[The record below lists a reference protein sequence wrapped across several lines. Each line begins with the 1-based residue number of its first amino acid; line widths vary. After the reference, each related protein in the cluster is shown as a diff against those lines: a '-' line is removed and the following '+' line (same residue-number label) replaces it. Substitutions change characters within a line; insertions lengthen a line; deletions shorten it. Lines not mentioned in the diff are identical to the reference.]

1 LAILNTMYKDLT
13 LQNRIFVISTTLVV
27 ISFVLLWIFIR
38 PEYKKAIIN
47 ERTTIVSQLQE
58 YSLMRADETIRDWLN
73 ATSFLAEDV
82 IQNPGQVEAIAR
94 RAINYTPGL
103 VRISINEIGATQSVE
118 FARSIFENLT
128 YPTEITSWYE
138 SRLDPRTNVSWVSDT
153 TQEFSFFTAQRAL
166 QIDSFDGE
174 GNSVSVLLNLTMYFN
189 GTGIATE
196 LRDIPLGGNYS
207 ANVVTESGENLFLN
221 QQLEFPQELVGDAS
235 YSEEKV
241 IRLNGD
247 DWFVMSS
254 RFQTLPF
261 WHLIAVED
269 AFILEPVNNL
279 ILYSIFTAI
288 GILLLLI
295 VFSFYVSL
303 RINKPIENILQDVDY
318 ISNLDFD
325 HTIREVELPEFKS
338 MRETLEN
345 IRITLHRYQKINV
358 EKIILE
364 EWKNRYM
371 MTYSEDMI
379 GILDNSGKF
388 RFANNHFVEFIEGF
402 GKNPHD
408 VEFQKLL
415 DSSKVELT
423 KSNQTV
429 HFPNPYSIKINRAEL
444 AHFVDEETTYFYD
457 YQYVSFEDEEQ
468 NPQGA
473 LVILHD
479 KTKDRL
485 VDMKRTDMINIIVHE
500 LKNPITGV
508 VGLSKLM
515 IDNSSMSA
523 DEHRDLLKEI
533 YLSGERMNDLV
544 NRFLDVQRLEHGRIP
559 VEFAQIDLFQ
569 IVNDVKSV
577 SNSLLTEKQLKI
589 EIIAKGTNFVT
600 KGSKDLLFDAIQ
612 NLVSNAIKYGDK
624 QRTIEIELKET
635 EESLEIS
642 VTDYGYG
649 ISLEDQKKV
658 FDKFFRVRSNIK
670 AAREKGTG
678 LGLAYVKEIVNR
690 HEGDVLL
697 ESNDQIGSRFTIVL
711 PKLDAE
717 TAE

>member
-1 LAILNTMYKDLT
+1 MYKDLT
-13 LQNRIFVISTTLVV
+13 LRNRIFVISTALVV
-27 ISFVLLWIFIR
+27 VSFVLLWIFIR

-103 VRISINEIGATQSVE
+103 IRISINEIGATQSVE
-118 FARSIFENLT
+118 FTRSIFENLT
-128 YPTEITSWYE
+128 YPDEISNWYE

-153 TQEFSFFTAQRAL
+153 TQDFSFFTAQRAL
-166 QIDSFDGE
+166 QIDSFDE
-174 GNSVSVLLNLTMYFN
+174 SGNTVTVLLNLTMFFN

-207 ANVVTESGENLFLN
+207 ANIVTETGENLFPN

-235 YSEEKV
+235 YSEETV

-254 RFQTLPF
+254 RFQTLPY

-269 AFILEPVNNL
+269 NFILEPVNNL
-279 ILYSIFTAI
+279 VLYSLFTAL
-288 GILLLLI
+288 GILLLLV

-303 RINKPIENILQDVDY
+303 RINRPIENILRDVDY

-325 HTIREVELPEFKS
+325 HAIREVELPEFKN

-364 EWKNRYM
+364 EWKNRYI
-371 MTYSEDMI
+371 MTYSEDLI

-408 VEFQKLL
+408 VAFQELL
-415 DSSKVELT
+415 DSPKVELT

-523 DEHRDLLKEI
+523 DEQRDLLKEI

-577 SNSLLTEKQLKI
+577 TNSLLTQKNLKI

-624 QRTIEIELKET
+624 DRTIEVEL
-635 EESLEIS
+635 EESEKTIEIS
-642 VTDYGYG
+642 VTDFGYG

-697 ESNDQIGSRFTIVL
+697 ESNDKIGSRFTIVL
-711 PKLDAE
+711 PKLGAD
-717 TAE
+717 TD

>member
-1 LAILNTMYKDLT
+1 MYNNLT
-13 LQNRIFVISTTLVV
+13 LRNRIFLISTALVV
-27 ISFVLLWIFIR
+27 MAFVLMWVFIR

-58 YSLMRADETIRDWLN
+58 YSLQRADETIRDWLN
-73 ATSFLAEDV
+73 STSFLAEDV
-82 IQNPGQVEAIAR
+82 IQDPGSIETIAR

-103 VRISINEIGATQSVE
+103 VRISIQEIGSTQSVE
-118 FARSIFENLT
+118 FTRTIFENLT
-128 YPTEITSWYE
+128 FPTEVSTWYE
-138 SRLDPRTNVSWVSDT
+138 SRLDPRTTISWMFDRAQDFNFLV
-153 TQEFSFFTAQRAL
+153 AQRAL
-166 QIDSFDGE
+166 QIESIDSE
-174 GNSVSVLLNLTMYFN
+174 GNSVPILLTLTLHFN
-189 GTGIATE
+189 ASSIATE
-196 LRDIPLGGNYS
+196 LKDIPLGGNYS
-207 ANVVTESGENLFLN
+207 ANLVTENGTHIFPN
-221 QQLEFPQELVGDAS
+221 QSLEFPQELIGDAS
-235 YSEEKV
+235 YSEETTIK
-241 IRLNGD
+241 INGD
-247 DWFVMSS
+247 EWFVMSS
-254 RFQTLPF
+254 RFQTIPF

-269 AFILEPVNNL
+269 DFILQPVNNL
-279 ILYSIFTAI
+279 VLFSLLTAT
-288 GILLLLI
+288 GILALM
-295 VFSFYVSL
+295 VMFSFYVSF
-303 RINKPIENILQDVDY
+303 RVNKPIEQILIDVDH

-325 HTIREVELPEFKS
+325 HAIREVRLPEFSS

-371 MTYSEDMI
+371 MTYSEDLI
-379 GILDNSGKF
+379 GILDNSGRF

-408 VEFQKLL
+408 VEFSELFT
-415 DSSKVELT
+415 SSKIELT

-429 HFPNPYSIKINRAEL
+429 HFPNPYSIKIDRAEL

-457 YQYVSFEDEEQ
+457 YQLISFEDEDR

-485 VDMKRTDMINIIVHE
+485 VDIQRTDMINIIVHE

-515 IDNSSMSA
+515 IDNSSMTA
-523 DEHRDLLKEI
+523 DEQRELLKEI

-559 VEFAQIDLFQ
+559 VEFLEVDLFQ

-577 SNSLLTEKQLKI
+577 SNSLLQEKNLKI
-589 EIIAKGTNFVT
+589 DISAKGTNFVT
-600 KGSKDLLFDAIQ
+600 KGSKDLLFDALQ

-624 QRTIEIELKET
+624 DRTIEMALT
-635 EESLEIS
+635 ENEDSFEIS

-649 ISLEDQKKV
+649 ISMEDQKKV
-658 FDKFFRVRSNIK
+658 FEKFFRVRSNIK
-670 AAREKGTG
+670 SAREKGTG

-697 ESNDQIGSRFTIVL
+697 ESNEEIGSRFTLVL
-711 PKLDAE
+711 PRIDMNTDE
-717 TAE
+717 

>member
-1 LAILNTMYKDLT
+1 LAIQLIMYKDLT
-13 LQNRIFVISTTLVV
+13 LRNRIFLISTALVV
-27 ISFVLLWIFIR
+27 VAFILMWLFIR

-58 YSLMRADETIRDWLN
+58 YSLQRADETIRDWLN
-73 ATSFLAEDV
+73 STSFLSEDI
-82 IQNPGQVEAIAR
+82 IQDPGSIETIAR

-103 VRISINEIGATQSVE
+103 VRVSINEIGSTQSVE
-118 FARSIFENLT
+118 FTRTIFENLT
-128 YPTEITSWYE
+128 FPTDISSWYE
-138 SRLDPRTNVSWVSDT
+138 SRLDPRTNTAWVFDG
-153 TQEFSFFTAQRAL
+153 TQDFNFFIAQRSL
-166 QIDSFDGE
+166 QIESFDSE
-174 GNSVSVLLNLTMYFN
+174 GNSVPLLLTLTMHFN
-189 GTGIATE
+189 ASSIATE

-207 ANVVTESGENLFLN
+207 SNIVTETGVNIFPN
-221 QQLEFPQELVGDAS
+221 QEVEFPKELIGDAA
-235 YSEEKV
+235 YSEEATV
-241 IRLNGD
+241 QLEGEN
-247 DWFVMSS
+247 WFIMSS
-254 RFQTLPF
+254 RFQSIPF

-269 AFILEPVNNL
+269 DFILQPVNNL
-279 ILYSIFTAI
+279 VIFSILTAS
-288 GILLLLI
+288 GILALMVI
-295 VFSFYVSL
+295 FSFYVSL
-303 RINKPIENILQDVDY
+303 RINKPIENILADIDH

-325 HTIREVELPEFKS
+325 HMIREVELPEFEN

-371 MTYSEDMI
+371 MTYSEDLI

-408 VEFQKLL
+408 VEFLEIAKNP
-415 DSSKVELT
+415 KIELT

-429 HFPNPYSIKINRAEL
+429 HFPNPYSIKIDRAEL
-444 AHFVDEETTYFYD
+444 AHFVDEDTTYFYD
-457 YQYVSFEDEEQ
+457 YQYVSFEDEDQ

-485 VDMKRTDMINIIVHE
+485 VDLKRTDMINIIVHE

-515 IDNSSMSA
+515 IDNSSMTM
-523 DEHRDLLKEI
+523 DEQRELLKEV

-544 NRFLDVQRLEHGRIP
+544 NRFLDVQRLEYGRIP
-559 VEFAQIDLFQ
+559 VEFLDIDLFQ

-577 SNSLLTEKQLKI
+577 SNSLLQEKNLKI
-589 EIIAKGTNFVT
+589 DISAKGTDFVA

-624 QRTIEIELKET
+624 DRTIEIELKET
-635 EESLEIS
+635 DAAFEIS
-642 VTDYGYG
+642 VTDFGFG

-670 AAREKGTG
+670 SAREKGTG

-690 HEGDVLL
+690 HKGDVLL
-697 ESNDQIGSRFTIVL
+697 ESNDEIGSKFTIVL
-711 PKLDAE
+711 PRKNSELVE
-717 TAE
+717 

>member
-1 LAILNTMYKDLT
+1 MAILNTMYKDLT

-118 FARSIFENLT
+118 FTRSIFENLT

-279 ILYSIFTAI
+279 IVYSIFTAI

-408 VEFQKLL
+408 VEFQELL

>member
-1 LAILNTMYKDLT
+1 MAILNTMYKDLT

-58 YSLMRADETIRDWLN
+58 YSLMRADENIRDWLN

-103 VRISINEIGATQSVE
+103 VRISLNEIGATQSVE
-118 FARSIFENLT
+118 FTRSIFENLT

-207 ANVVTESGENLFLN
+207 ANIVTESGENLFLN

-408 VEFQKLL
+408 IEFQELL

-589 EIIAKGTNFVT
+589 EIIAKGTNFAT

>member
-1 LAILNTMYKDLT
+1 MAILNTMYKDLT

-118 FARSIFENLT
+118 FTRSIFENLT

-690 HEGDVLL
+690 HEGDV
-697 ESNDQIGSRFTIVL
+697 
-711 PKLDAE
+711 
-717 TAE
+717 

>member
-1 LAILNTMYKDLT
+1 MYKDLT

-118 FARSIFENLT
+118 FTRSIFENLT

>member
-1 LAILNTMYKDLT
+1 MYKDLT

-58 YSLMRADETIRDWLN
+58 YSLLRADETIRDWLN

-118 FARSIFENLT
+118 FTRSIFENLSF
-128 YPTEITSWYE
+128 PTEIDNWYE
-138 SRLDPRTNVSWVSDT
+138 SRLDPRTNVSWISDT
-153 TQEFSFFTAQRAL
+153 TQDFSFFTAQRAL
-166 QIDSFDGE
+166 QIDSFDE
-174 GNSVSVLLNLTMYFN
+174 SGNVVSVLLNLTMYFN
-189 GTGIATE
+189 ASGISTE

-207 ANVVTESGENLFLN
+207 ANIVTESGENLFLN

-235 YSEEKV
+235 YSEETV

-254 RFQTLPF
+254 RFQTVPF

-269 AFILEPVNNL
+269 DFILEPVNNL
-279 ILYSIFTAI
+279 ILYSLLTAI

-303 RINKPIENILQDVDY
+303 RINRPIENILQDVDY

-325 HTIREVELPEFKS
+325 HTIREVELPEFQN

-371 MTYSEDMI
+371 MTYSEDLI

-408 VEFQKLL
+408 VEFRELL
-415 DSSKVELT
+415 DSSKIELT

-523 DEHRDLLKEI
+523 DEHRELLKEI

-559 VEFAQIDLFQ
+559 VEFTEIDLFQ

-577 SNSLLTEKQLKI
+577 SNSLLTEKNLKI

-612 NLVSNAIKYGDK
+612 NLVSNAIKYGEKD
-624 QRTIEIELKET
+624 RTIEIELKET
-635 EESLEIS
+635 EDSQEIS
-642 VTDYGYG
+642 VTDFGYG

-690 HEGDVLL
+690 HDGDVLL
-697 ESNDQIGSRFTIVL
+697 ESNDKIGSRFTIVL
-711 PKLDAE
+711 PKPDADSNE
-717 TAE
+717 

>member
-1 LAILNTMYKDLT
+1 MAILNTMYKDLT

-118 FARSIFENLT
+118 FTRSIFENLT

-207 ANVVTESGENLFLN
+207 ANIVTESGENLFLN

-408 VEFQKLL
+408 VEFQELL

>member
-1 LAILNTMYKDLT
+1 MWL
-13 LQNRIFVISTTLVV
+13 
-27 ISFVLLWIFIR
+27 FIR

-58 YSLMRADETIRDWLN
+58 YSLQRADETIRDWLN
-73 ATSFLAEDV
+73 STSFLAEDV
-82 IQNPGQVEAIAR
+82 IQDPGSLEGIAR

-103 VRISINEIGATQSVE
+103 IRVTINEIGSTQSVE
-118 FARSIFENLT
+118 FTRTIFEDLT
-128 YPTEITSWYE
+128 FPTDISSWYE
-138 SRLDPRTNVSWVSDT
+138 SRLDPRTNTAWVVDR
-153 TQEFSFFTAQRAL
+153 TQDFNFLIAQRTL
-166 QIDSFDGE
+166 QIDSFSDNGDSE
-174 GNSVSVLLNLTMYFN
+174 AILLTLTMHFN
-189 GTGIATE
+189 ANSIATE
-196 LRDIPLGGNYS
+196 LRDIPLGGNYA
-207 ANVVTESGENLFLN
+207 ANIVTESGVNLFPN
-221 QQLEFPQELVGDAS
+221 QAIEFPQELVGDAS
-235 YSEEKV
+235 YSEETT
-241 IRLNGD
+241 IELEGD
-247 DWFVMSS
+247 NWFVMSS
-254 RFQTLPF
+254 RFQSIPF

-269 AFILEPVNNL
+269 DFILQPVNNL
-279 ILYSIFTAI
+279 VLFSALSASAILA
-288 GILLLLI
+288 LM
-295 VFSFYVSL
+295 VMFSFYVSF
-303 RINKPIENILQDVDY
+303 RVNKPIKNILVDVDH

-325 HTIREVELPEFKS
+325 HIIREVELPEFKN

-364 EWKNRYM
+364 EWKNRYI
-371 MTYSEDMI
+371 MTYSEDLI

-402 GKNPHD
+402 GENPHD
-408 VEFQKLL
+408 VEFNNILNHT
-415 DSSKVELT
+415 KVELT

-429 HFPNPYSIKINRAEL
+429 HFPNPYSIKIDRTEL

-457 YQYVSFEDEEQ
+457 YQYVSFEDEDQ

-523 DEHRDLLKEI
+523 DEQRELLKEV

-544 NRFLDVQRLEHGRIP
+544 NRFLDVQRLEYGRIP
-559 VEFAQIDLFQ
+559 VEFLDVDLFQ

-577 SNSLLTEKQLKI
+577 FNSLLQEKNLKI
-589 EIIAKGTNFVT
+589 EISAKGTNFVA

-612 NLVSNAIKYGDK
+612 NLVSNAIKYGDID
-624 QRTIEIELKET
+624 RTIEIELQEK
-635 EESLEIS
+635 EESIDIS
-642 VTDYGYG
+642 VTDHGYG

-658 FDKFFRVRSNIK
+658 FDKFYRVRTNIK
-670 AAREKGTG
+670 SA
-678 LGLAYVKEIVNR
+678 
-690 HEGDVLL
+690 
-697 ESNDQIGSRFTIVL
+697 
-711 PKLDAE
+711 
-717 TAE
+717 

>member
-1 LAILNTMYKDLT
+1 MYKNLT
-13 LQNRIFVISTTLVV
+13 LRNRIFLISTALVV
-27 ISFVLLWIFIR
+27 IAFVLMWVFIR

-58 YSLMRADETIRDWLN
+58 YSLQRSDETIRDWLN
-73 ATSFLAEDV
+73 ATTFLSEDI
-82 IQNPGQVEAIAR
+82 IQDPGSIEGIAR

-103 VRISINEIGATQSVE
+103 VRVSINEMGSTQSVE
-118 FARSIFENLT
+118 FTRTIFENLT
-128 YPTEITSWYE
+128 FPSDISNWYE
-138 SRLDPRTNVSWVSDT
+138 SRLDPRTNVAWIVDR
-153 TQEFSFFTAQRAL
+153 TQDFNFLVARRAL
-166 QIDSFDGE
+166 QVESFDSD
-174 GNSVSVLLNLTMYFN
+174 GNSDPILLTLSMYFN
-189 GTGIATE
+189 ASNIATE
-196 LRDIPLGGNYS
+196 LRDIPLGGNYA
-207 ANVVTESGENLFLN
+207 ANIVTESGVNLFPN
-221 QQLEFPQELVGDAS
+221 QQIDFPQELVGDAS
-235 YSEEKV
+235 FSEETTV
-241 IRLNGD
+241 PLEGNE
-247 DWFVMSS
+247 WFVMSS
-254 RFQTLPF
+254 RFETIPF

-269 AFILEPVNNL
+269 DFILQPVNNL
-279 ILYSIFTAI
+279 ILFSVLAAS
-288 GILLLLI
+288 GILALM
-295 VFSFYVSL
+295 VMFSFYVSF
-303 RINKPIENILQDVDY
+303 RVNKPIEHMLADVEH

-325 HTIREVELPEFKS
+325 HAVREVELPEFQN

-371 MTYSEDMI
+371 MTYSEDLI

-402 GKNPHD
+402 GKNPHE
-408 VEFQKLL
+408 VEFSELI
-415 DSSKVELT
+415 DSTKIELT

-444 AHFVDEETTYFYD
+444 AHFIDEETTYFYD
-457 YQYVSFEDEEQ
+457 YQHVSFEDEDQ

-473 LVILHD
+473 LVVLHD

-485 VDMKRTDMINIIVHE
+485 VDLKRTDMINIIVHE

-523 DEHRDLLKEI
+523 DEQRELLKEV

-544 NRFLDVQRLEHGRIP
+544 NRFLDVQRLEYGRIP
-559 VEFAQIDLFQ
+559 VEFLDVDLFQ

-577 SNSLLTEKQLKI
+577 SNTFLQEKNLKI
-589 EIIAKGTNFVT
+589 DITAKGTNFVT
-600 KGSKDLLFDAIQ
+600 SGSKDLLFDAIQ
-612 NLVSNAIKYGDK
+612 NLVSNAIKYGDTD
-624 QRTIEIELKET
+624 RTIEIELKEAADT
-635 EESLEIS
+635 LEVS
-642 VTDYGYG
+642 VIDFGYG

-658 FDKFFRVRSNIK
+658 FDKFYRVRTNIK
-670 AAREKGTG
+670 SAREKGTG

-690 HEGDVLL
+690 HKGDVLL
-697 ESNDQIGSRFTIVL
+697 ESNDQIGSKFTIVL
-711 PKLDAE
+711 PRTDSTKAE
-717 TAE
+717 

>member
-1 LAILNTMYKDLT
+1 MYNNLT
-13 LQNRIFVISTTLVV
+13 LRNRIFLISTALVV
-27 ISFVLLWIFIR
+27 MAFVLMWVFIR

-58 YSLMRADETIRDWLN
+58 YSLQRADETIRDWLN
-73 ATSFLAEDV
+73 STSFLAEDV
-82 IQNPGQVEAIAR
+82 IQDPGSIETIAR

-103 VRISINEIGATQSVE
+103 VRISIQEIGSTQSVE
-118 FARSIFENLT
+118 FTRTIFENLT
-128 YPTEITSWYE
+128 FPSEVSTWYE
-138 SRLDPRTNVSWVSDT
+138 SRLDPRTTISWMFDRAQDFNFLV
-153 TQEFSFFTAQRAL
+153 AQRAL
-166 QIDSFDGE
+166 QIESIDSE
-174 GNSVSVLLNLTMYFN
+174 GNSVPILLTLTLHFN
-189 GTGIATE
+189 ASSIATE
-196 LRDIPLGGNYS
+196 LKDIPLGGNYS
-207 ANVVTESGENLFLN
+207 ANLVTENGTHIFPN
-221 QQLEFPQELVGDAS
+221 QSLEFPQELIGDAS
-235 YSEEKV
+235 YSEETTIK
-241 IRLNGD
+241 IDGD
-247 DWFVMSS
+247 EWFVMSS
-254 RFQTLPF
+254 RFQTIPF

-269 AFILEPVNNL
+269 DFILQPVNNL
-279 ILYSIFTAI
+279 VLFSLLTAT
-288 GILLLLI
+288 GILALM
-295 VFSFYVSL
+295 VMFSFYVSF
-303 RINKPIENILQDVDY
+303 RVNKPIEQILIDVDH

-325 HTIREVELPEFKS
+325 HAIREVRLPEFSS

-371 MTYSEDMI
+371 MTYSEDLI
-379 GILDNSGKF
+379 GILDNSGRF

-408 VEFQKLL
+408 VEFSELFT
-415 DSSKVELT
+415 SSKIELT

-429 HFPNPYSIKINRAEL
+429 HFPNPYSIKIDRAEL

-457 YQYVSFEDEEQ
+457 YQLISFEDEDR

-485 VDMKRTDMINIIVHE
+485 VDIQRTDMINIIVHE

-515 IDNSSMSA
+515 IDNSSMTA
-523 DEHRDLLKEI
+523 DEQRELLKEI

-559 VEFAQIDLFQ
+559 VEFLEVDLFQ

-577 SNSLLTEKQLKI
+577 SNSLLQEKNLKI
-589 EIIAKGTNFVT
+589 DISAKGTNFVT
-600 KGSKDLLFDAIQ
+600 KGSKDLLFDALQ

-624 QRTIEIELKET
+624 DRTIEMALT
-635 EESLEIS
+635 ENEDSFEIS
-642 VTDYGYG
+642 VTDYGFG
-649 ISLEDQKKV
+649 ISMEDQKKV
-658 FDKFFRVRSNIK
+658 FEKFFRVRSNIK
-670 AAREKGTG
+670 SAREKGTG

-690 HEGDVLL
+690 HKGDVLL
-697 ESNDQIGSRFTIVL
+697 ESNEEIGSRFTLVL
-711 PKLDAE
+711 PRIDMNTDE
-717 TAE
+717 